1 MLNCACCYLHS
12 LSLIP
17 KQWWKTTTA
26 LMVDICTD
34 IVVILVLLYWSRL
47 LGDDKLCVTW
57 LILAYHTCY
66 LHIGTN
72 WLIVGLSLDEC
83 TYIVHIIFLTSLGI
97 GH

>member
-1 MLNCACCYLHS
+1 M
-12 LSLIP
+12 
-17 KQWWKTTTA
+17 
-26 LMVDICTD
+26 TD
-34 IVVILVLLYWSRL
+34 IFTDTAVILVLLYCFRL

-83 TYIVHIIFLTSLGI
+83 TYIVDIIFLTSLGT